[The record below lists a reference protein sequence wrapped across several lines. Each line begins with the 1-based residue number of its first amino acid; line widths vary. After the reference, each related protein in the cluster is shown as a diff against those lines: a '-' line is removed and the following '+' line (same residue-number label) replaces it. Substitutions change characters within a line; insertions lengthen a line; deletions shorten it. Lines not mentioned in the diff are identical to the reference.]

1 MGTATIFGD
10 TYSTVVMPDGKEW
23 TAANLRTTLAPN
35 KAPNGNE
42 ANVAIYGR
50 LYQYD
55 INTALAYPDGW
66 RVPLQ
71 AEWDAMIAACGG
83 AATAGG
89 KLKSTGTA
97 YWNSPNTGATDEF
110 GFSAF
115 PAGSALDG
123 TSYFEFGQYANFWTA
138 WALSVGLEIRYL
150 SYNTGDVVSYDLPS
164 GEMPGR
170 YWYSVRLVRDY
181 SPGFSGVRPA
191 QSGVWRNASE
201 VHVAKDGVWR
211 KANRIFV
218 PVSGAWREVL

>member
-10 TYSTVVMPDGKEW
+10 TYTTAIMPDGKEW
-23 TAANLRTTLAPN
+23 LAENLRTTLAPN
-35 KAPNGNE
+35 RAPNGNE
-42 ANVAIYGR
+42 ANVAVYGR

-55 INTALAYPDGW
+55 INTILTYPAGW
-66 RVPLQ
+66 RVPTQ
-71 AEWDAMIAACGG
+71 SEWDALIVACGG

-97 YWNSPNTGATDEF
+97 WQAPNTGATDEF
-110 GFSAF
+110 GFAAL

-123 TSYFEFGQYANFWTA
+123 TNFFEFGQYANFWTA

-150 SYNTGDVVSYDLPS
+150 SYNATDVVSYDLPP
-164 GEMPGR
+164 GDQPGR
-170 YWYSVRLVRDY
+170 YWFSVRLVRDY

-211 KANRIFV
+211 KVNRIFV